1 MVEKDFFEIRDAVWG
16 SIPFPKALAPVLET
30 DEFRRLGRIKQLG
43 PTHLLYP
50 CATHTRFSHSL
61 GVAHLG
67 RCLLNHLI
75 RHGEVDLDETDK
87 KTFFAA
93 CLFHDIGH
101 YPYTHSLKELHLIEH
116 EKAGGDLICR
126 EKISAILS
134 NFGINATDVAAII
147 DTDRNFTGKNVPF
160 FRKLLSG
167 VLDVD
172 KIDYLTRDAFFCGVP
187 YGTQSYDPIFSS
199 LIPHH
204 RHGIILD
211 EKDILHVEQ
220 ILFSKY
226 MMYRAVYWHPRVRI
240 ATAMMKKALYWALK
254 QKIIH
259 KEDLFSA
266 DDEEIVALLCGAEF
280 EGSRCV
286 QGVKRGE
293 IFKVVEEENFDPA
306 NEEHIQLENLEARS
320 TKEIILAEKY
330 GVSPAEIVI
339 DIPEKISFESQILI
353 RDRGE
358 TFSQVSK
365 IFSEKTVTALSSSLR
380 KIRVAVA
387 LD

>member
-1 MVEKDFFEIRDAVWG
+1 MDEKDFFEIRDAVWG

-50 CATHTRFSHSL
+50 GATHTRFSHSV

-67 RCLLNHLI
+67 RCLLHHLL
-75 RHGEVDLDETDK
+75 RHGEVSVDEEDK

-101 YPYTHSLKELHLIEH
+101 YPYTHSLKELHLVEH
-116 EKAGGDLICR
+116 EKAGGDIICG
-126 EKISAILS
+126 EKISSILTDFGV
-134 NFGINATDVAAII
+134 NFRDVAAII
-147 DTDRNFTGKNVPF
+147 DTERPFSGKNVPF

-167 VLDVD
+167 VMDVD

-199 LIPHH
+199 LIPHEEQ
-204 RHGIILD
+204 GIVLN

-240 ATAMMKKALYWALK
+240 ATAMMKKALYLALEE
-254 QKIIH
+254 KIICG
-259 KEDLFSA
+259 EDLFSA
-266 DDEEIVALLCGAEF
+266 DDEGIVSLLCERQF
-280 EGSRCV
+280 EGTRCV
-286 QGVKRGE
+286 QGVCGRC
-293 IFKVVEEENFDPA
+293 D
-306 NEEHIQLENLEARS
+306 QL
-320 TKEIILAEKY
+320 Y
-330 GVSPAEIVI
+330 
-339 DIPEKISFESQILI
+339 Q
-353 RDRGE
+353 
-358 TFSQVSK
+358 
-365 IFSEKTVTALSSSLR
+365 
-380 KIRVAVA
+380 
-387 LD
+387 